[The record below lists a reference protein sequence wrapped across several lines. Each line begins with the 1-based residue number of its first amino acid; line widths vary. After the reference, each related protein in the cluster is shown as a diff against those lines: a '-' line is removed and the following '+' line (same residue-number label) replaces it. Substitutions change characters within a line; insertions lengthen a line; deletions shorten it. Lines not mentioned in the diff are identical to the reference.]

1 MAIYFARES
10 IREPSGEEFIGRRSY
25 ESYETYGPCVDC
37 CPAAFTLMPM
47 KQRVLL
53 GMSGGVDSSVAGYLL
68 REQGYEVVGVTM
80 KVWPQDCISRAEDKC
95 CGPQAVADARGV
107 AHALGIPHYVVDEAD
122 QFERLVIDYFA
133 SEYQA
138 GRTPNP
144 CVMCNEKLKF
154 GNLWS
159 KARALGCD
167 YIATGHYAIIDH
179 VVAACGDR
187 GRVDSRTASGATG
200 VIDPG
205 YSYAVLRKSVDR
217 RKDQS
222 YFLFSLHQPQLRR
235 ALTPLGRMM
244 KPQIRE
250 IARSLGLKV
259 ADKID
264 SQEICFVPGNDYKA
278 FLRSRLG
285 ENEFHRGEIY
295 DVDGNFVGEHD
306 GIELFTI
313 GQRKGLPGGSL
324 RPRYVVDLDPETNR
338 VIVGDADDLVA
349 DEFEIDRVNWHPVVA
364 MTKADSASPLDE
376 GEGTEVRGIPSQNR
390 ESREPSPYPLPW
402 EGRGEET
409 PRGQDRGFS
418 FEATVKIR
426 YNHPGTPA
434 TIVLSE
440 DNRARICL
448 HEPQRAVTPGQAAVI
463 YKDDVVLGGGWICR
477 REAPVLA

>member
-1 MAIYFARES
+1 MNK
-10 IREPSGEEFIGRRSY
+10 
-25 ESYETYGPCVDC
+25 T
-37 CPAAFTLMPM
+37 

-68 REQGYEVVGVTM
+68 REQGYDVIGVTM

-122 QFERLVIDYFA
+122 QFEAVVIDYFA

-159 KARALGCD
+159 KAKALGCD
-167 YIATGHYAIIDH
+167 YIATGHYAIIEHAVAGIGDPGH
-179 VVAACGDR
+179 VGAWNGVEVA
-187 GRVDSRTASGATG
+187 G
-200 VIDPG
+200 VNAAGGSILRKGIDPG
-205 YSYAVLRKSVDR
+205 
-217 RKDQS
+217 KDQS
-222 YFLFSLHQPQLRR
+222 YFLFSLRQPQLRR
-235 ALTPLGRMM
+235 ALTPLGIMT

-250 IARSLGLKV
+250 IAHSLGLKV

-278 FLRSRLG
+278 FLRSHLG

-295 DVDGNFVGEHD
+295 DVAGNFLGEHD

-313 GQRKGLPGGSL
+313 GQRKGLPGGSP
-324 RPRYVVDLDPETNR
+324 RPRYVVDLDPTTNR
-338 VIVGDADDLVA
+338 VIVGDSDDLLV
-349 DEFEIDRVNWHPVVA
+349 DEFEIDNVNWHPVA
-364 MTKADSASPLDE
+364 
-376 GEGTEVRGIPSQNR
+376 RGVHS
-390 ESREPSPYPLPW
+390 
-402 EGRGEET
+402 G
-409 PRGQDRGFS
+409 S

-426 YNHPGTPA
+426 YNHPGAPAIITPLENGR
-434 TIVLSE
+434 VHVRPH
-440 DNRARICL
+440 D
-448 HEPQRAVTPGQAAVI
+448 PQRAVTPGQAAVVYDGDI
-463 YKDDVVLGGGWICR
+463 VLGGGWICR
-477 REAPVLA
+477 REALVPA

>member
-1 MAIYFARES
+1 MRRFAEILASAKLLGICVSPERFG
-10 IREPSGEEFIGRRSY
+10 IRRNALQRMNK
-25 ESYETYGPCVDC
+25 T
-37 CPAAFTLMPM
+37 

-68 REQGYEVVGVTM
+68 REQGYEVIGVTM

-95 CGPQAVADARGV
+95 CGPQAVADARNV

-122 QFERLVIDYFA
+122 QFERVVIDYFA

-167 YIATGHYAIIDH
+167 YIATGHYAIIEH
-179 VVAACGDR
+179 VDATPPSREEGKCGEGAA
-187 GRVDSRTASGATG
+187 ST
-200 VIDPG
+200 
-205 YSYAVLRKSVDR
+205 YAVLRKGVDP

-222 YFLFSLHQPQLRR
+222 YFLFSLRQPQLRR
-235 ALTPLGRMM
+235 ALTPLGTMTKQR
-244 KPQIRE
+244 IRE
-250 IARSLGLKV
+250 IAHSLGLKV
-259 ADKID
+259 ADKVD

-278 FLRSRLG
+278 FLRSHLG
-285 ENEFHRGEIY
+285 EDEFHRGEIY

-313 GQRKGLPGGSL
+313 GQRKGLPGGSP

-338 VIVGDADDLVA
+338 VIVGDADDLVCE
-349 DEFEIDRVNWHPVVA
+349 EFEIDRVNWHPTVGA
-364 MTKADSASPLDE
+364 GA
-376 GEGTEVRGIPSQNR
+376 
-390 ESREPSPYPLPW
+390 
-402 EGRGEET
+402 
-409 PRGQDRGFS
+409 DRGS

-426 YNHPGTPA
+426 YNHPGTLA
-434 TIVLSE
+434 TVTPLENDCAHIW
-440 DNRARICL
+440 L
-448 HEPQRAVTPGQAAVI
+448 HDPQRAVTPGQAAVI
-463 YKDDVVLGGGWICR
+463 YDVDVVLGGGWICR
-477 REAPVLA
+477 TERREDARWNALSSTR

>member
-1 MAIYFARES
+1 MNR
-10 IREPSGEEFIGRRSY
+10 
-25 ESYETYGPCVDC
+25 D
-37 CPAAFTLMPM
+37 

-68 REQGYEVVGVTM
+68 REQDYEVIGVTM

-95 CGPQAVADARGV
+95 CGPQAVADARSV

-133 SEYQA
+133 SEYQV

-159 KARALGCD
+159 KAAALGCD
-167 YIATGHYAIIDH
+167 YIATGHYAIIEH
-179 VVAACGDR
+179 QNDR
-187 GRVDSRTASGATG
+187 A
-200 VIDPG
+200 I
-205 YSYAVLRKSVDR
+205 LRKGIDR

-222 YFLFSLHQPQLRR
+222 YFLFSLRQPQLRR
-235 ALTPLGRMM
+235 ALTPLGTMQ
-244 KPQIRE
+244 KPEIRK
-250 IARSLGLKV
+250 IAHSLGLKV

-264 SQEICFVPGNDYKA
+264 SQEICFVPGNDYKT
-278 FLRSRLG
+278 FLRSHLG
-285 ENEFHRGEIY
+285 DAGFHRGEIY
-295 DVDGNFVGEHD
+295 DIAGNFVGEHD

-313 GQRKGLPGGSL
+313 GQRKGLPGGSV

-338 VIVGDADDLVA
+338 VIVGDADDLVS
-349 DEFEIDRVNWHPVVA
+349 DEFEIDRVNWHVVA
-364 MTKADSASPLDE
+364 
-376 GEGTEVRGIPSQNR
+376 GIGDPGS
-390 ESREPSPYPLPW
+390 
-402 EGRGEET
+402 
-409 PRGQDRGFS
+409 S

-440 DNRARICL
+440 DNRARVCL

-463 YKDDVVLGGGWICR
+463 YNDDVVVGGGWICR
-477 REAPVLA
+477 REAPVAA

>member
-1 MAIYFARES
+1 MNK
-10 IREPSGEEFIGRRSY
+10 
-25 ESYETYGPCVDC
+25 T
-37 CPAAFTLMPM
+37 

-68 REQGYEVVGVTM
+68 HEQGYEVIGVTM

-122 QFERLVIDYFA
+122 QFERVVIDYFA

-159 KARALGCD
+159 KARALSCD
-167 YIATGHYAIIDH
+167 YIATGHYAIIEHGVGTPSSRRGDG
-179 VVAACGDR
+179 AA
-187 GRVDSRTASGATG
+187 A
-200 VIDPG
+200 P
-205 YSYAVLRKSVDR
+205 YAVLRKGVDS

-222 YFLFSLHQPQLRR
+222 YFLFSLRQPQLRR
-235 ALTPLGRMM
+235 ALTPLGTMT

-250 IARSLGLKV
+250 IAHSLGLKV

-278 FLRSRLG
+278 FLRSHLG
-285 ENEFHRGEIY
+285 EDEFHRGEIY
-295 DVDGNFVGEHD
+295 DVDGNLVGEHD

-313 GQRKGLPGGSL
+313 GQRKGLPGGSP
-324 RPRYVVDLDPETNR
+324 RPRYVVDLDPATNR
-338 VIVGDADDLVA
+338 VIVGDADDLVCQ
-349 DEFEIDRVNWHPVVA
+349 EFEIDRVNWHPAAGVTDPGYSAVA
-364 MTKADSASPLDE
+364 A
-376 GEGTEVRGIPSQNR
+376 GV
-390 ESREPSPYPLPW
+390 
-402 EGRGEET
+402 
-409 PRGQDRGFS
+409 DRGFPCGDHTAGVTDPGYNREI
-418 FEATVKIR
+418 EALVKIR

-434 TIVLSE
+434 TVTLSE
-440 DNRARICL
+440 NDRARIRL

-463 YKDDVVLGGGWICR
+463 YDGDVVLGGGWICR
-477 REAPVLA
+477 REALVTA

>member
-1 MAIYFARES
+1 MS
-10 IREPSGEEFIGRRSY
+10 RS
-25 ESYETYGPCVDC
+25 
-37 CPAAFTLMPM
+37 

-68 REQGYEVVGVTM
+68 RKQGYDVIGVTM

-122 QFERLVIDYFA
+122 QFERVVIDYFA

-167 YIATGHYAIIDH
+167 YIATGHYAIIER
-179 VVAACGDR
+179 VVAGIGDP
-187 GRVDSRTASGATG
+187 GRVGASIQYDSAG
-200 VIDPG
+200 VTNFE
-205 YSYAVLRKSVDR
+205 YT
-217 RKDQS
+217 
-222 YFLFSLHQPQLRR
+222 
-235 ALTPLGRMM
+235 LTPLGTMT

-278 FLRSRLG
+278 FLRSHIG
-285 ENEFHRGEIY
+285 EDEFNRGEIY
-295 DVDGNFVGEHD
+295 DVAGNFLGEHD

-313 GQRKGLPGGSL
+313 GQRKGLPGGSP
-324 RPRYVVDLDPETNR
+324 RPRYVVDLDPATNR
-338 VIVGDADDLVA
+338 VIVGDADDLLCE
-349 DEFEIDRVNWHPVVA
+349 EFEIDRVNWHPVAGGSDHGFPRVDPPA
-364 MTKADSASPLDE
+364 GVNA
-376 GEGTEVRGIPSQNR
+376 PSYNQ
-390 ESREPSPYPLPW
+390 EI
-402 EGRGEET
+402 
-409 PRGQDRGFS
+409 
-418 FEATVKIR
+418 EATVKIR
-426 YNHPGTPA
+426 YNHPGTSA
-434 TIVLSE
+434 TITLAE
-440 DNRARICL
+440 NDRARIRL
-448 HEPQRAVTPGQAAVI
+448 HEAQRAVTPGQAAVI
-463 YKDDVVLGGGWICR
+463 YHGDVVLGGGWICR
-477 REAPVLA
+477 REALVPA